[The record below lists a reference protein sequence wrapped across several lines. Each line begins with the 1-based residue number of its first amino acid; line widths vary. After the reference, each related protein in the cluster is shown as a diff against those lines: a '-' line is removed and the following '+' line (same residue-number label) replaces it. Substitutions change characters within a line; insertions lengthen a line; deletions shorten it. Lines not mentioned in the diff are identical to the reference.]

1 MRIRTSLLFASFALL
16 ALPFLAAEGVAAIS
30 VYPPAVELNGR
41 NATQVVAVT
50 ADGRDVTAECQ
61 FEFVNGAIGRV
72 SKEGVITALAD
83 GQSVVTVRYRD
94 DVAEVRTKV
103 SSAGEEPK
111 LSFAK
116 DVVPIFTMGG
126 CATSN
131 CHGSIRGQNGFK
143 LSLFGFEPEPD
154 FAAITDRINRDKPA
168 ESLVLMKPT
177 AQEEHGGGFRFAVD
191 SLEYRTILEWI
202 KNGAPYQSD
211 KSPRIA
217 SLKVFP
223 EERIL
228 AGVGATQQL
237 VATATYTDGTRRDV
251 THLVQYSSNDPDT
264 VEVTRDGKVKG
275 LQVGET
281 AIMVRTLGQAVAAK
295 IYVPQPALAKAQQKA
310 VPRNNFIDEHV
321 FAKLERLN
329 VEPSE
334 LSSDADF
341 LRRVHI
347 DTIGLLPTA
356 DAAEAFLKSTDPE
369 KRSKLIDALLERP
382 EFAEFW
388 ALKFTELFRAGTRE
402 AGDKS
407 SRFIYD
413 YMKQSVQANKPYSQI
428 VTELLLSQGPHL
440 YGTGGFWNV
449 TFDSNAP
456 DHAVNVSQIF
466 LGTRIECAKCHNH
479 PWEKWTQDDFY
490 GFAAFFARVKIKQ
503 IHDDDENEHYYA
515 EEGTVEH
522 PKTKAVVTPKYL
534 DGGVERDERDKD
546 IRAPLAAWMT
556 APENPFFS
564 RAIVNR
570 VWKHYLGRGLVEAV
584 DDFRVTNPP
593 TNPALLDA
601 LANDFSSHGYDWKH
615 LVRTILNSR
624 TYQLSA
630 EPTASN
636 RSDKLNYSHY
646 TMRRMLAEQMLDTI
660 SQVTGVPEKFRGF
673 PPGTRAMQVYSSR
686 PGVHYM
692 LSAFGRPN
700 RDTICEREA
709 VPDIVQTLHLISG
722 ETINSR
728 LTKWMPD
735 PLLED
740 DDQLKTIYLSALAR
754 YPTDEERK
762 AVAQRLASQDRRAV
776 FQDLLWAILN
786 SKEFLYNH

>member
-1 MRIRTSLLFASFALL
+1 VSALFAARASAL
-16 ALPFLAAEGVAAIS
+16 ADIS
-30 VYPPAVELNGR
+30 VYPPTVELNGR
-41 NATQVVAVT
+41 NASQVIAVT
-50 ADGRDVTAECQ
+50 ADGRDVTGECA
-61 FEFVNGAIGRV
+61 FESSDGAVATV
-72 SKEGVITALAD
+72 SQEGVLSAAGD
-83 GQSVVTVRYRD
+83 GHSTLTVRWRGRS
-94 DVAEVRTKV
+94 VEVPTNV
-103 SSAGEEPK
+103 SSTRREPK
-111 LSFAK
+111 LEFVR
-116 DVVPIFTMGG
+116 DVVPIFTLGG

-143 LSLFGFEPEPD
+143 LSLFGFEPQPD
-154 FAAITDRINRDKPA
+154 FAAISERIDRDDPA
-168 ESLVLMKPT
+168 ASPVLMKPT
-177 AQEEHGGGFRFAVD
+177 AQWEHGGGFRFAVD

-202 KNGAPYQSD
+202 KNGASYESEG
-211 KSPRIA
+211 SPRIEK
-217 SLKVFP
+217 LTVFP

-228 AGVGATQQL
+228 ESVGATQQL
-237 VATATYTDGTRRDV
+237 IATATYTDGTRRDV

-264 VEVTRDGKVKG
+264 VEVGRDGKVKA

-295 IYVPQPALAKAQQKA
+295 IYVPQPNPEKAFA
-310 VPRNNFIDEHV
+310 RAPRNNFIDEHV
-321 FAKLERLN
+321 FTKLQRLN
-329 VEPSE
+329 VEPSG

-341 LRRVHI
+341 LRRVYI
-347 DTIGLLPTA
+347 DTIGLLPTQKE
-356 DAAEAFLKSTDPE
+356 AEEFLASSDPA
-369 KRSKLIDALLERP
+369 KREKLIDALLERP

-402 AGDKS
+402 AGDKA
-407 SRFIYD
+407 SRIIYN
-413 YMKQSVQANKPYSQI
+413 YMKESFQANKPYSQI

-440 YGTGGFWNV
+440 YGTGSFWNV

-456 DHAVNVSQIF
+456 DHAVNISQIF

-515 EEGTVEH
+515 EEGSIEH
-522 PKTKAVVTPKYL
+522 PKTKQTVTPKYL
-534 DGGVERDERDKD
+534 DGGVEPDEPEKD
-546 IRAPLAAWMT
+546 IRVPLAAWMT

-601 LANDFSSHGYDWKH
+601 LANDFSSRGYDWKH
-615 LVRTILNSR
+615 LMRTILNSR

-630 EPTASN
+630 EPTESN
-636 RSDKLNYSHY
+636 RSDNLNYSRY
-646 TMRRMLAEQMLDTI
+646 YMRRMLAEQMLDTI

-673 PPGTRAMQVYSSR
+673 PEGTRAMQVYSSR

-709 VPDIVQTLHLISG
+709 TPDIVQTLHLISG

-728 LTKWMPD
+728 LAKWQPD
-735 PLLED
+735 SALND
-740 DDQLKTIYLSALAR
+740 DEQLNAIYLSALSR
-754 YPTDEERK
+754 YPTEQECEQISK
-762 AVAQRLASQDRRAV
+762 RLAEHDRRAV
-776 FQDLLWAILN
+776 FQDVLWAILN

>member
-1 MRIRTSLLFASFALL
+1 LSAPCKLILLVAVLLSPQFA
-16 ALPFLAAEGVAAIS
+16 VAAIS
-30 VYPPAVELNGR
+30 VYPPVVELNGR
-41 NATQVVAVT
+41 NATQVLAVS
-50 ADGRDVTAECQ
+50 AAGRDVTAECQ
-61 FEFVNGAIGRV
+61 FEFSNGAVAAV
-72 SKEGVITALAD
+72 SAVGAITALAD
-83 GQSVVTVRYRD
+83 GSSVLTVRWREES
-94 DVAEVRTKV
+94 AEVRTQV
-103 SSAGEEPK
+103 SSASREPR
-111 LSFAK
+111 LEFVK

-143 LSLFGFEPEPD
+143 LSLFGFEPRPD
-154 FAAITDRINRDKPA
+154 FEAIRDRIDLDDPA
-168 ESLVLMKPT
+168 ASYVLQKPT
-177 AQEEHGGGFRFAVD
+177 AQEEHGGGFRFAID
-191 SLEYRTILEWI
+191 SLEYRTIFEWI
-202 KNGAPYQSD
+202 KNGALYESEG
-211 KSPRIA
+211 SPRIE
-217 SLKVFP
+217 SLTVFP
-223 EERIL
+223 EERVL
-228 AGVGATQQL
+228 EGVGAAQQL

-264 VEVTRDGKVKG
+264 VEVTRDGRVKG

-281 AIMVRTLGQAVAAK
+281 AVMVRTLGQAVAAK
-295 IYVPQPALAKAQQKA
+295 IYVPQPRLAQASPPA
-310 VPRNNFIDEHV
+310 PRSNFIDEHV

-329 VEPSE
+329 IEPSG

-341 LRRVHI
+341 LRRVHL

-356 DAAEAFLKSTDPE
+356 QEAEAFLSSTDPD
-369 KRSKLIDALLERP
+369 KRAKLIDELLERP
-382 EFAEFW
+382 EFADVW
-388 ALKFTELFRAGTRE
+388 ALAFTELFRAGTRE

-407 SRFIYD
+407 ARIIYEF
-413 YMKQSVQANKPYSQI
+413 MQQSIQANKPYSQI

-456 DHAVNVSQIF
+456 DHATNVSQIF

-515 EEGTVEH
+515 VEGTVEH
-522 PKTKAVVTPKYL
+522 PKTKQIVTPKYL
-534 DGGVERDERDKD
+534 DGGLEQDEPEKD

-556 APENPFFS
+556 SPENPFFS

-593 TNPALLDA
+593 TNQALLDA
-601 LANDFSSHGYDWKH
+601 LADDFSSHGYDWKR
-615 LVRTILNSR
+615 LARTILNSR

-636 RSDKLNYSHY
+636 RSDKLNYSRY
-646 TMRRMLAEQMLDTI
+646 VMRRMTAEQMLDTI
-660 SQVTGVPEKFRGF
+660 SQVTGIPEKFRGF
-673 PPGTRAMQVYSSR
+673 PEGTRAMQVYSSR
-686 PGVHYM
+686 PGVHY
-692 LSAFGRPN
+692 LLAAFGRPN

-722 ETINSR
+722 DTINDR
-728 LTKWMPD
+728 LAKWQPD
-735 PLLED
+735 TALD
-740 DDQLKTIYLSALAR
+740 DAQQLNAIYLGSLAR
-754 YPTDEERK
+754 YPTGPEREQ
-762 AVAQRLASQDRRAV
+762 VAARLAAQDRRAV
-776 FQDLLWAILN
+776 FQDVLWAILN
-786 SKEFLYNH
+786 SREFLYNH

>member
-1 MRIRTSLLFASFALL
+1 MMNKFIVLLSLLFPASL
-16 ALPFLAAEGVAAIS
+16 AQAAIS
-30 VYPPAVELNGR
+30 VYPPKVELSGR
-41 NATQVVAVT
+41 DATQVLTISAG
-50 ADGRDVTAECQ
+50 DRDVTAECT
-61 FEFVNGAIGRV
+61 FEFSDGKIATVSKDGRITAAGDGQAILTVRWKDERVTVPTRV
-72 SKEGVITALAD
+72 SSTGRKPTPGFV
-83 GQSVVTVRYRD
+83 
-94 DVAEVRTKV
+94 
-103 SSAGEEPK
+103 
-111 LSFAK
+111 K

-126 CATSN
+126 CANSN

-143 LSLFGFEPEPD
+143 LSLFGFEPKPD
-154 FAAITDRINRDKPA
+154 FAAIMERINRDSP
-168 ESLVLMKPT
+168 EDSLVLKKPT
-177 AQEEHGGGFRFAVD
+177 AQEEHGGGFRFAID

-202 KNGAPYQSD
+202 KSGAAFESD
-211 KSPRIA
+211 GSPRIA
-217 SLKVFP
+217 TLTVFP

-228 AGVGATQQL
+228 GGVGATQQL

-264 VEVTRDGKVKG
+264 VEVSRDGKVKA

-281 AIMVRTLGQAVAAK
+281 AVMVRTLGQAVAAK
-295 IYVPQPALAKAQQKA
+295 IYVPQPPLAS
-310 VPRNNFIDEHV
+310 VPARAPRSNFIDEHV

-329 VEPSE
+329 IEPSG

-341 LRRVHI
+341 LRRVHL
-347 DTIGLLPTA
+347 DTIGLLPTPQ
-356 DAAEAFLKSTDPE
+356 AAEEFLQSNDPG
-369 KRSKLIDALLERP
+369 KRAKLIDELLVRP
-382 EFAEFW
+382 EFAELW
-388 ALKFTELFRAGTRE
+388 ALKFTELFRSGTRE
-402 AGDKS
+402 AGDKA
-407 SRFIYD
+407 SRIIYE
-413 YMKQSVQANKPYSQI
+413 YMKKSIRDEKPYSQI

-456 DHAVNVSQIF
+456 DHAVNISQIF

-522 PKTKAVVTPKYL
+522 PKTHEVVAPKYL
-534 DGGVERDERDKD
+534 DGGLEPDLPEKD
-546 IRAPLAAWMT
+546 IRVPLAAWIT
-556 APENPFFS
+556 SPENPFFS

-570 VWKHYLGRGLVEAV
+570 VWKHYLGRGLVESV

-601 LANDFSSHGYDWKH
+601 LAKDFSSHGYDWKH
-615 LVRTILNSR
+615 LARTILNSR

-636 RSDKLNYSHY
+636 RADKLNYSRF

-660 SQVTGVPEKFRGF
+660 SQVTGMPEKFRGF
-673 PPGTRAMQVYSSR
+673 PEGTRAMQVYSAR

-692 LSAFGRPN
+692 LAAFGRPN

-722 ETINSR
+722 ETINGR
-728 LTKWMPD
+728 LAKWKPD
-735 PLLED
+735 PKMD
-740 DDQLKTIYLSALAR
+740 DWAQLNAVYLSSLSR
-754 YPTDEERK
+754 YPTAAELEQIT
-762 AVAQRLASQDRRAV
+762 ARLAKQDRTDV
-776 FQDLLWAILN
+776 FRDVLWAILN

>member
-1 MRIRTSLLFASFALL
+1 MAS
-16 ALPFLAAEGVAAIS
+16 AIS
-30 VYPPAVELNGR
+30 AADLAVYPPAVELCGR
-41 NATQVVAVT
+41 SATQVLAVT
-50 ADGRDVTAECQ
+50 ADGRDVTTECT
-61 FEFVNGAIGRV
+61 FELSDGRAASV
-72 SKEGVITALAD
+72 SKEGVLTALAD
-83 GQSVVTVRYRD
+83 GEASLTVRWKSETAI
-94 DVAEVRTKV
+94 VPTKV
-103 SSAGEEPK
+103 SSASQEPK
-111 LSFAK
+111 FEFVR

-143 LSLFGFEPEPD
+143 LSLFGFEPKPD
-154 FAAITDRINRDKPA
+154 FEAISERIETVEPA
-168 ESLVLMKPT
+168 LSLVLMKPT
-177 AQEEHGGGFRFAVD
+177 AQTDHGGGFRFAVD

-202 KNGAPYQSD
+202 KSGAPYESD
-211 KSPRIA
+211 GSPRIK
-217 SLKVFP
+217 SLSVFP
-223 EERIL
+223 EERVL
-228 AGVGATQQL
+228 TGVGGTQQL
-237 VATATYTDGTRRDV
+237 VATATYTDGTKRDV

-281 AIMVRTLGQAVAAK
+281 AVMVRTLGQAVAAK
-295 IYVPQPALAKAQQKA
+295 IYVPRPPLAQAPPPA
-310 VPRNNFIDEHV
+310 PRNNFIDEHV
-321 FAKLERLN
+321 FAKLERLH
-329 VEPSE
+329 VEPSS

-341 LRRVHI
+341 LRRAYI
-347 DTIGLLPTA
+347 DTIGLLPTPQ
-356 DAAEAFLKSTDPE
+356 AAEEFLRSDDPD
-369 KRSKLIDALLERP
+369 KRAKLIDELLARP

-388 ALKFTELFRAGTRE
+388 ALRFTELFRAGTRE
-402 AGDKS
+402 AGDKA
-407 SRFIYD
+407 SRLLYD
-413 YMKQSVQANKPYSQI
+413 YLKESFQSNKPYSQM

-456 DHAVNVSQIF
+456 DHATNISQIF

-515 EEGTVEH
+515 VEGTVEH
-522 PKTKAVVTPKYL
+522 PKTKQVVTPKYL
-534 DGGVERDERDKD
+534 DGGLEPDEPEKD

-556 APENPFFS
+556 DPKNPFFS

-601 LANDFSSHGYDWKH
+601 LADDFSSHGYDWKR

-630 EPTASN
+630 EPTESN
-636 RSDKLNYSHY
+636 RTDTINYSRY
-646 TMRRMLAEQMLDTI
+646 YMRRMLAEQMLDTI
-660 SQVTGVPEKFRGF
+660 CQVTGIPEKFPGF

-692 LSAFGRPN
+692 LAAFGRPN

-722 ETINSR
+722 NTINDR
-728 LTKWMPD
+728 LAKWKPD
-735 PLLED
+735 SALNNEQQID
-740 DDQLKTIYLSALAR
+740 VIYLSSLAR
-754 YPTDEERK
+754 YPTAAEWE
-762 AVAQRLASQDRRAV
+762 QINTRLAELDRTVV
-776 FQDLLWAILN
+776 FQDVLWAILN
-786 SKEFLYNH
+786 SREFLYNH

>member
-1 MRIRTSLLFASFALL
+1 MKISAAPLLAVLLFAPNALADL
-16 ALPFLAAEGVAAIS
+16 S
-30 VYPPAVELNGR
+30 VYPPAVDLNGR
-41 NATQVVAVT
+41 NATQVLAVT
-50 ADGRDVTAECQ
+50 AAGRDVTADCS
-61 FEFVNGAIGRV
+61 FESVNGAVAKISRD
-72 SKEGVITALAD
+72 GVVTALAD
-83 GQSVVTVRYRD
+83 GKSVLTIRWREE
-94 DVAEVRTKV
+94 VAEVRTHV

-111 LSFAK
+111 LGFAK
-116 DVVPIFTMGG
+116 DVVPIFTIGG

-143 LSLFGFEPEPD
+143 LSLFGFEPKPD
-154 FAAITDRINRDKPA
+154 FAAITERIDREKP
-168 ESLVLMKPT
+168 ESSLVLRKPT
-177 AQEEHGGGFRFAVD
+177 AQEEHGGGFRFAID

-202 KNGAPYQSD
+202 KSGAPYESEG
-211 KSPRIA
+211 SPRIA

-228 AGVGATQQL
+228 QGVGDSQQL

-264 VEVTRDGKVKG
+264 VEVARDGKVKA

-295 IYVPQPALAKAQQKA
+295 IYVPQPPLAQAPPR

-329 VEPSE
+329 VEPSG

-347 DTIGLLPTA
+347 DTIGLLPTLQV
-356 DAAEAFLKSTDPE
+356 AEEFLRSSDPA
-369 KRSKLIDALLERP
+369 KRAKLIDALLARP

-402 AGDKS
+402 AGDKA

-413 YMKQSVQANKPYSQI
+413 YMKRSVMANKPYSEI

-449 TFDSNAP
+449 TFDSNPP
-456 DHAVNVSQIF
+456 DHAVNISQIF

-522 PKTKAVVTPKYL
+522 PKTHEVVTPKYL
-534 DGGVERDERDKD
+534 DGGLEIDKPEKD
-546 IRAPLAAWMT
+546 IRVPLAAWMT
-556 APENPFFS
+556 DPKNPFFS

-601 LANDFSSHGYDWKH
+601 LASDFSSRGYNWKH

-630 EPTASN
+630 EPTSSN
-636 RSDKLNYSHY
+636 RSDKLNYSRY
-646 TMRRMLAEQMLDTI
+646 YMRRMLAEPMLDTI
-660 SQVTGVPEKFRGF
+660 SQVTGIPEKFRGF
-673 PPGTRAMQVYSSR
+673 PAGTRAMQVHAAR
-686 PGVHYM
+686 GGAFM
-692 LSAFGRPN
+692 LSAFGRTN
-700 RDTICEREA
+700 RDTICEREST
-709 VPDIVQTLHLISG
+709 PDIVQTLHLISG
-722 ETINSR
+722 ETINGR
-728 LTKWMPD
+728 LAKWKPD
-735 PLLED
+735 PGLN
-740 DDQLKTIYLSALAR
+740 DQEQLNAVYLSSLAR
-754 YPTDEERK
+754 YPTAAERERIEP
-762 AVAQRLASQDRRAV
+762 RLAEQDRRQV
-776 FQDLLWAILN
+776 FQDVLWAILN

>member
-1 MRIRTSLLFASFALL
+1 MRIVLMTIRLALL
-16 ALPFLAAEGVAAIS
+16 TAVVLIARPADAAIS
-30 VYPPAVELNGR
+30 VYPPTVELNGR
-41 NATQVVAVT
+41 KATQVVVVMAG
-50 ADGRDVTAECQ
+50 DRDVTAECR
-61 FEFVNGAIGRV
+61 FESSNGQVADV
-72 SKEGVITALAD
+72 SGAGVLTALAD
-83 GQSVVTVRYRD
+83 GESTVTVRWRD
-94 DVAEVRTKV
+94 ESMTLRTRV
-103 SSAGEEPK
+103 SSASRDPK
-111 LSFAK
+111 LGFVK

-126 CATSN
+126 CANSN

-154 FAAITDRINRDKPA
+154 YEAISARINTDDPA
-168 ESLVLMKPT
+168 ASYVLLKPT
-177 AQEEHGGGFRFAVD
+177 AQEEHGGGFRFGVD

-202 KNGAPYQSD
+202 KSGAPYDSEG
-211 KSPRIA
+211 SPRIA
-217 SLKVFP
+217 SLIVFP
-223 EERIL
+223 QEQTL

-264 VEVTRDGKVKG
+264 VEVSRDGKVKA

-295 IYVPQPALAKAQQKA
+295 IYVPQPKLAQAPA
-310 VPRNNFIDEHV
+310 PAPRNNFIDDHV

-329 VEPSE
+329 IAPSG

-341 LRRVHI
+341 LRRVYL

-356 DAAEAFLKSTDPE
+356 KEATQFLHSTEPD
-369 KRSKLIDALLERP
+369 KRAKLIDGLLARP
-382 EFAEFW
+382 QFAEVW

-407 SRFIYD
+407 SRIIYQ
-413 YMKQSVQANKPYSQI
+413 YVKQSMQANKPYSQM

-440 YGTGGFWNV
+440 YSTGGFWNV

-456 DHAVNVSQIF
+456 DHATNISQIF

-522 PKTKAVVTPKYL
+522 PKTKQAVTPKYL
-534 DGGVERDERDKD
+534 DGGLEPDEPEKD
-546 IRAPLAAWMT
+546 IRINLAAWMT
-556 APENPFFS
+556 DPKNPFFS

-570 VWKHYLGRGLVEAV
+570 VWKHYMGRGLVEAV

-593 TNPALLDA
+593 TNPALLNA
-601 LANDFSSHGYDWKH
+601 LASDFSSHGYDWRQ
-615 LVRTILNSR
+615 LARTILNSR

-630 EPTASN
+630 EPTESN
-636 RSDKLNYSHY
+636 RSDKLNYSRY
-646 TMRRMLAEQMLDTI
+646 YMRRMAAEQMIDTI
-660 SQVTGVPEKFRGF
+660 SQVTGIPERFRGF
-673 PPGTRAMQVYSSR
+673 PEGTRAMQVHSARS
-686 PGVHYM
+686 GAFM

-709 VPDIVQTLHLISG
+709 VPDIVQTLHMISG
-722 ETINSR
+722 ETINGR
-728 LTKWMPD
+728 LAKWQPN
-735 PLLED
+735 PELN
-740 DDQLKTIYLSALAR
+740 DQQQIDSVYLSSLSR
-754 YPTDEERK
+754 YPSASERE
-762 AVAQRLASQDRRAV
+762 QIESRLASQERRAV
-776 FQDLLWAILN
+776 FQDVLWAILN
-786 SKEFLYNH
+786 SREFLYNH

>member
-1 MRIRTSLLFASFALL
+1 MTIRRTLL
-16 ALPFLAAEGVAAIS
+16 AVWVLAIVASTNSAADLSVFPSAID
-30 VYPPAVELNGR
+30 LNGR
-41 NATQVVAVT
+41 NATQVLAVT
-50 ADGRDVTAECQ
+50 AEGRDVTAECS
-61 FEFVNGAIGRV
+61 FELSDGQVASI
-72 SKEGVITALAD
+72 SKTGVVTALAD
-83 GQSVVTVRYRD
+83 GNATLTVRWQNDSALVGTR
-94 DVAEVRTKV
+94 V
-103 SSAGEEPK
+103 SSAGREPK
-111 LSFAK
+111 LAFVR

-126 CATSN
+126 CATAN

-143 LSLFGFEPEPD
+143 LSLFGFEPQPD
-154 FAAITDRINRDKPA
+154 FDAISERIDPDKPA
-168 ESLVLMKPT
+168 QSLVLLKPT
-177 AQEEHGGGFRFAVD
+177 AQEEHGGGFRFAID

-202 KNGAPYQSD
+202 KSGAPYQTEG
-211 KSPRIA
+211 SPRIA

-223 EERIL
+223 EERVL
-228 AGVGATQQL
+228 AGVGGTQQL
-237 VATATYTDGTRRDV
+237 VATATYTDGTQRDV

-275 LQVGET
+275 LEVGET
-281 AIMVRTLGQAVAAK
+281 AVMVRTLGQAVAAK
-295 IYVPQPALAKAQQKA
+295 IYVPRLPLAQTPPPA
-310 VPRNNFIDEHV
+310 PRNNFIDEHV

-329 VEPSE
+329 VEPSA

-341 LRRVHI
+341 LRRVYI
-347 DTIGLLPTA
+347 DTIGLLPTPQ
-356 DAAEAFLKSTDPE
+356 AAEAFLGSTDPA
-369 KRSKLIDALLERP
+369 KRAKLIDELLLRP

-402 AGDKS
+402 AGDKA
-407 SRFIYD
+407 SRIIYE
-413 YMKQSVQANKPYSQI
+413 YLKQSFQTNKPYSQM

-456 DHAVNVSQIF
+456 DHATNISQIF

-515 EEGTVEH
+515 VEGSVEH
-522 PKTKAVVTPKYL
+522 PKTKQVVTPKYL
-534 DGGVERDERDKD
+534 DGGLEPDEPEKD
-546 IRAPLAAWMT
+546 IRVPLAAWMT
-556 APENPFFS
+556 APENAFFS

-570 VWKHYLGRGLVEAV
+570 VWKHYMGRGLVEAV

-601 LANDFSSHGYDWKH
+601 LASDFSSHDFDWQH

-630 EPTASN
+630 EPTESN
-636 RSDKLNYSHY
+636 RADKLNYSHY
-646 TMRRMLAEQMLDTI
+646 YMRRMLAEQMLDTI
-660 SQVTGVPEKFRGF
+660 CQVTGIPEKFPGF

-686 PGVHYM
+686 PGIHYM
-692 LSAFGRPN
+692 LAAFGRPN

-722 ETINSR
+722 STINDR
-728 LTKWMPD
+728 LAKWKPD
-735 PLLED
+735 SALTDE
-740 DDQLKTIYLSALAR
+740 QQINTIYLGSLAR
-754 YPTDEERK
+754 YPTEVEREQIT
-762 AVAQRLASQDRRAV
+762 ARLAKQDRDLV
-776 FQDLLWAILN
+776 FQDVLWAILN
-786 SKEFLYNH
+786 SREFLYNH

>member
-1 MRIRTSLLFASFALL
+1 MKIRTILLLAALL
-16 ALPFLAAEGVAAIS
+16 VAPNALGEIS
-30 VYPPAVELNGR
+30 VYPPAVDLNGR
-41 NATQVVAVT
+41 NATQVLVVNA
-50 ADGRDVTAECQ
+50 AGRDVTSECS
-61 FEFVNGAIGRV
+61 FELNNGSVASV
-72 SKEGVITALAD
+72 SKDGVLTALAD
-83 GQSVVTVRYRD
+83 GKSVLTVRWRD
-94 DVAEVRTKV
+94 EAAEVRAQV
-103 SSAGEEPK
+103 SSAGQEPQ
-111 LSFAK
+111 LGFIK
-116 DVVPIFTMGG
+116 DVVPIFTIGG
-126 CATSN
+126 CATAN

-143 LSLFGFEPEPD
+143 LSLFGFEPKPD
-154 FAAITDRINRDKPA
+154 FAAISERIDRDNPEA
-168 ESLVLMKPT
+168 SLVLRKPT
-177 AQEEHGGGFRFAVD
+177 VQEEHGGGFRFAID

-202 KNGAPYQSD
+202 KSGAPYESEG
-211 KSPRIA
+211 SPRIA
-217 SLKVFP
+217 TLKVFP

-228 AGVGATQQL
+228 QGVGDSQQL
-237 VATATYTDGTRRDV
+237 VATAAYTDGTRRDV

-264 VEVTRDGKVKG
+264 VEVSRGGKVKG

-295 IYVPQPALAKAQQKA
+295 IYVPQPPLAH
-310 VPRNNFIDEHV
+310 VPPPSPRNNFIDAHV

-329 VEPSE
+329 VEPSGI
-334 LSSDADF
+334 SSDADF

-347 DTIGLLPTA
+347 DTIGLLPTPQ
-356 DAAEAFLKSTDPE
+356 AAEEFLRSTDPA
-369 KRSKLIDALLERP
+369 KRAKLIDQLLERP
-382 EFAEFW
+382 EFAELW

-402 AGDKS
+402 AGDKA
-407 SRFIYD
+407 SRIIYG
-413 YMKQSVQANKPYSQI
+413 YMKQSIMANKPYSQI

-456 DHAVNVSQIF
+456 DHAVNISQIF

-515 EEGTVEH
+515 EEGTVEN
-522 PKTKAVVTPKYL
+522 PKTHEIAAPKYL
-534 DGGVERDERDKD
+534 DGGFEADEPEKD
-546 IRAPLAAWMT
+546 IRVPLAAWMT
-556 APENPFFS
+556 SPKNPFFS

-601 LANDFSSHGYDWKH
+601 LADDFSSHGYDWKH

-636 RSDKLNYSHY
+636 RTDKLNYSHFY
-646 TMRRMLAEQMLDTI
+646 MRRMLAEEMLDTI
-660 SQVTGVPEKFRGF
+660 SQVTEIPEKFRGF
-673 PPGTRAMQVYSSR
+673 PEGTRAMQVYSSR
-686 PGVHYM
+686 AGIHYM
-692 LSAFGRPN
+692 LAAFGRPS

-722 ETINSR
+722 ATINGR
-728 LTKWMPD
+728 LAKWKPD
-735 PLLED
+735 PALNDEA
-740 DDQLKTIYLSALAR
+740 QLNAIYLCSLSR
-754 YPTDEERK
+754 YPTAAERERIEP
-762 AVAQRLASQDRRAV
+762 RLADQDRRQV
-776 FQDLLWAILN
+776 FQDVLWAILN